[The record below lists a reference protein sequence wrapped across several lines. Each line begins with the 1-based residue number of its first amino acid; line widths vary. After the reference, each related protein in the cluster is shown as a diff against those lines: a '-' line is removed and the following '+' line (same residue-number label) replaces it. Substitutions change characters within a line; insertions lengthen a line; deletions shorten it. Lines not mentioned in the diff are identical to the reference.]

1 MLNQLSTTEKLA
13 VVVSSSALAGLALL
27 ACLNLTIAQS
37 YSDFVVGSIAWRAET
52 KLQDIIAAPIFIAVL
67 FLAVIFLTFQLV
79 KQKQQFGSAYSI
91 KLSDQLIWWSLPAI
105 ASISSLI
112 LGVGI
117 DHNLLY
123 LSAVGLGFI
132 AISTSYNAFNRID
145 ISPEVLGRS
154 AFSIILIGLIP
165 LELALIRGRAPATLV
180 GDINL
185 AHYVLATYIIIGFG
199 LISGLLNSMR
209 RPEQL
214 TRFLPKLL
222 LVGQIGLPSLFLT
235 IYPARLLQPN
245 GAVSKY
251 QTTWGL
257 KLLVVGMIVWGIFD
271 VVRRY
276 RKYGKNTSGDWK
288 QLFSPLA
295 LFALLVALT
304 VGNTVSPS
312 ISPDDYHFGESLVGW
327 WSYLQGTI
335 PYVGYLPAHGLID
348 DDLRGLLSLLF
359 YDGSAGSIADAG
371 RLSFVLLAL
380 AGFFSIYRFT
390 GSIALAFVSIFFI
403 NNAVAMGAGFKW
415 IFFIP
420 FLCLWFSRSLISNPA
435 RWLSVW
441 ILTVPIVIL
450 GVPPQGLLLVA
461 ASSVMAAYMAW
472 IFWRTTKTREWKEI
486 LLALGLLLV
495 LAVFTPLLPMLTGAL
510 RYVIENGPIN
520 QIAYGV
526 PWELSWSSG
535 SKSGLVFEAIR
546 MSWVAIPI
554 ACLGIILTVMKG
566 SVAAQKALSIPAI
579 VIFLFSLPLIPYA
592 MGRIDP
598 ASLSRPGIYAIF
610 GWAVL
615 LPVALWGLLK
625 PNIRAAFILLI
636 VGMSSTLSVIP
647 LFPLQNL
654 ISATSARIGTGA
666 LRDGQVAGMPNIGI
680 ASVQDEHWNGL
691 VKLNALLNNKL
702 SSGETYLDLTGRH
715 AQYFYLNRK
724 PSMAVTAPYN
734 MAPPQQQQRAV
745 NELARDLPRIALLQS
760 NTYNINH
767 DGGGLALRNPYLYRF
782 IIDNYIPSFEDGFI
796 IGVKKYKV
804 PEVQGRTIDV
814 AVKDFTDANWD
825 RGVFRGQPAVIVADP
840 AVLTFINVGDEVRIG
855 IGELRRVVKVSMEGK
870 SVWFAGPPFEL
881 IKGNRPIYIHLP
893 MSTELL
899 LEYRASL
906 FQRAFSTSDLQK
918 IPVAWGRSYK
928 SLEKKM
934 TLIKWIDEVP
944 TSFSQLI
951 PENGGYKVNGIDP
964 ILSFDIL
971 SLDLSGRD
979 AGLLKFDFSCMNRS
993 AEPRIQVF
1001 WWGDHH
1007 GGPFEASSV
1016 RFTADDGTLIIPL
1029 DADPRWLTLK
1039 TIKGIRIDLDNASAC
1054 SAFSVRNI
1062 GLFQRI
1068 FQ

>member
-13 VVVSSSALAGLALL
+13 VVVSSSILAGLALL

-52 KLQDIIAAPIFIAVL
+52 KLQDLIAAPIFIAVL
-67 FLAVIFLTFQLV
+67 FLAVSFLMFQLV
-79 KQKQQFGSAYSI
+79 KQKQQFGSAYST

-105 ASISSLI
+105 ASIFSLI
-112 LGVGI
+112 LGTGV

-123 LSAVGLGFI
+123 LSAAGIVFI
-132 AISTSYNAFNRID
+132 AISTSYNSFNRIN
-145 ISPEVLGRS
+145 ISPEVLGHS
-154 AFSIILIGLIP
+154 AFAIILIGLIP
-165 LELALIRGRAPATLV
+165 LELALVRGRAPATLV

-185 AHYVLATYIIIGFG
+185 ANYVLATYIIIGFG

-214 TRFLPKLL
+214 TNFLPKLL
-222 LVGQIGLPSLFLT
+222 LVGQIGLSTLFLT

-251 QTTWGL
+251 QTTWEL

-276 RKYGKNTSGDWK
+276 RKYGKNASGNWK
-288 QLFSPLA
+288 QLFSPFA

-304 VGNTVSPS
+304 VGNTISPS

-348 DDLRGLLSLLF
+348 DDLRGLLSHLF

-380 AGFFSIYRFT
+380 AGFVSIYRFT

-472 IFWRTTKTREWKEI
+472 IFWKNSKSRKWKEI
-486 LLALGLLLV
+486 WLAFGLLFV
-495 LAVFTPLLPMLTGAL
+495 FAVFTPLLPMLIGAL
-510 RYVIENGPIN
+510 RYVVENGPIN

-526 PWELSWSSG
+526 PWELSWGSG
-535 SKSGLVFEAIR
+535 PKSGLVFEAIR
-546 MSWVAIPI
+546 MSWVAIPT
-554 ACLGIILTVMKG
+554 ACLYIIFSVMKG
-566 SVAAQKALSIPAI
+566 SVDARKTAAIPTI
-579 VIFLFSLPLIPYA
+579 VIVLFSLLLIPYA

-636 VGMSSTLSVIP
+636 VGMSSTLLVTP

-724 PSMAVTAPYN
+724 PSMTVTAPYN

-796 IGVKKYKV
+796 IGVKKSKV
-804 PEVQGRTIDV
+804 PEVQNRTIDV

-825 RGVFRGQPAVIVADP
+825 RGVNRGQPAVIVADP
-840 AVLTFINVGDEVRIG
+840 AVLSLINVGDQVRIG
-855 IGELRRVVKVSMEGK
+855 IGELRRIVKVSMEEK
-870 SVWFAGPPFEL
+870 SVWFEGPL
-881 IKGNRPIYIHLP
+881 LKGDHPIYIHLP
-893 MSTELL
+893 ISTELL

-934 TLIKWIDEVP
+934 TLIKVVNEVP
-944 TSFSQLI
+944 TSFAQLI
-951 PENGGYKVNGIDP
+951 PENGSYKVNGIDP

-979 AGLLKFDFSCMNRS
+979 AGLLKFDFSCINRS

-1001 WWGDHH
+1001 WWGDGH

-1039 TIKGIRIDLDNASAC
+1039 KSKGIRIDLDNASAC